1 MSNPRKLLTAL
12 VRDRTFL
19 ARRHG
24 DRLLEAP
31 IERSDL
37 RCLQNAYRNADNDG
51 VRQAIAVA
59 FERAVQT
66 GAPDPR
72 VLERRTE
79 LEAIINAPPE
89 YYDPNENRAS

>member
-1 MSNPRKLLTAL
+1 MPNPRKPLKAL

-19 ARRHG
+19 AGRHG

-37 RCLQNAYRNADNDG
+37 RCLQDAYRNADNDG
-51 VRQAIAVA
+51 VRQAIALA

-66 GAPDPR
+66 GAPDAR
-72 VLERRTE
+72 VLELETE
-79 LEAIINAPPE
+79 LEAIINAPPVP
-89 YYDPNENRAS
+89 YNPNENRAS